1 MPFCTQFD
9 LVMKFRLVLDVISA
23 FWGSKYLAL
32 YIYKN
37 NMALYSF
44 CYSSFTKGSKYSNM
58 CFFSE
63 IIIIMMIFLCTNL
76 SYLVSRNYYK

>member
-9 LVMKFRLVLDVISA
+9 LVTKFRLVLDVISA

-37 NMALYSF
+37 NMVPYSF

-58 CFFSE
+58 LCFSE
-63 IIIIMMIFLCTNL
+63 IIIIIFLCTNL